1 MVNVDPVILALSEK
15 IRKEFKISRAL
26 ANKVVEIAENYREL
40 EKLILKEKLKQI
52 EGECEEYEEK

>member
-1 MVNVDPVILALSEK
+1 MDPIILALSEK

-26 ANKVVEIAENYREL
+26 ANKVAEIAENYRVL

-52 EGECEEYEEK
+52 EGEYEKK

>member
-1 MVNVDPVILALSEK
+1 MVDPVILALSEK

-26 ANKVVEIAENYREL
+26 ANKVVEIAENYRDL

-52 EGECEEYEEK
+52 EGEYEER

>member
-52 EGECEEYEEK
+52 EGEYEEK

>member
-1 MVNVDPVILALSEK
+1 MVNIDPVILALSEK

-26 ANKVVEIAENYREL
+26 ANKVVEIAENYRDL

-52 EGECEEYEEK
+52 EGEYEEK

>member
-1 MVNVDPVILALSEK
+1 MDPIILALSEK

-26 ANKVVEIAENYREL
+26 ANKVAEIAENYRVL

-52 EGECEEYEEK
+52 EGEYEKKIKK